1 MFAASTFQWERK
13 LQSGDLDDVDNG
25 LDCRMLWR
33 TRPQWLFLAALL
45 CHWLTGSCDRA
56 LAQDLIEKPN
66 PAPTASDGKRSLTS
80 PNFYDRLQEVTIRDL
95 PSDTASLLLNLD
107 GRVLDESGQPIADA
121 VVVLTS
127 YQYRG
132 VDFEADTPKGSNVFA
147 RTRTNALGEYAFSD
161 LRCPARTSESRI
173 SRASSRQLVDVIAA
187 DSTGRMNW
195 AEVNTVVP
203 RPEAVQST
211 LDVTLR
217 DSPELTGVVVD
228 PQEKPLPNVN
238 VRVVA
243 LIQLENEH
251 YVRGLNLCTELQLEA
266 VTDEAGQF
274 RLPQIVGRLIA
285 RLEMQHADYFHTVGM
300 IRTSDDPS
308 SPDPSMMR
316 TIAGTSISLDPLQ
329 TSPAT
334 FHLDQRL
341 MLHGKIVDRK
351 AAPLAGVL
359 IRTIHPSRI
368 QTRSDELG
376 NFTIPISN
384 GWFVQNLKDADATF
398 VPVSLDWP
406 DGAAFMTSRPIIPKA
421 QIAAGADVTIV
432 AEDAI
437 VLHGKV
443 IASDDL
449 QPIAGLP
456 IKINALTRRPYLFQ
470 SGNETQ
476 TDNEGRFS
484 FRAWQGKWLLSL
496 GPKAG
501 FDLTPTNER
510 SGDDDGVNPQSQRIV
525 DFGADGTQLNMTIM
539 VDRTPGIVVHVVD
552 SNGQAMPGS
561 LVRFFK
567 TGSTASQD
575 RGRLLDQ
582 DLVPDCV
589 TDDAGNCTVGL
600 PTLYNEDWVV
610 TGSSPAESPQLFGRT
625 QIRFVSK
632 QIEVELTPGNLIS
645 GSVLLD
651 GMPLA
656 GAGVRLVEGM
666 NIREPRISD
675 TKTDASGIY
684 KLFIPVIKDPRLS
697 ALQFSVH
704 LISFPEF
711 TECQKSI
718 APLGFNRPSGV
729 KQELNVMRPFQV
741 YSANGTATGVVV
753 DQDGKPVMGA
763 TVRAKIYGS
772 PYNRVGTPNLVGDPT
787 KQGVATTDATG
798 AFQWIGLGKGKYKP
812 VITINGKEQSP
823 DVSIEAGQEAVK
835 IEVSRT

>member
-1 MFAASTFQWERK
+1 MSAASTFQWDRK
-13 LQSGDLDDVDNG
+13 PQSGDLNDVDNG
-25 LDCRMLWR
+25 FHYRMIWR
-33 TRPQWLFLAALL
+33 SRPQWLFLAALL
-45 CHWLTGSCDRA
+45 CHWLTGNYDRA
-56 LAQDLIEKPN
+56 SAQDPVEKPN
-66 PAPTASDGKRSLTS
+66 PVVTANDGKRSLTS

-95 PSDTASLLLNLD
+95 PSDTTSVPLNLH
-107 GRVLDESGQPIADA
+107 GRVLDESGKPIPDA

-127 YQYRG
+127 YQYR
-132 VDFEADTPKGSNVFA
+132 DIDWETYTPKGSNVFA
-147 RTRTNALGEYAFSD
+147 RTHTNALGEYAFSD
-161 LRCPARTSESRI
+161 VRCPVRAEESRK
-173 SRASSRQLVDVIAA
+173 SRASSTHLISA

-195 AEVNTVVP
+195 AEVNTVAP
-203 RPEAVQST
+203 RPETVPST
-211 LDVTLR
+211 LDITLR
-217 DSPELTGVVVD
+217 NSPELTGVVVD
-228 PQEKPLPNVN
+228 PQEKPVPNVN
-238 VRVVA
+238 VRLVA
-243 LIQLENEH
+243 LIQFENEH
-251 YVRGLNLCTELQLEA
+251 YVRGLDLCPELRLEV

-285 RLEMQHADYFHTVGM
+285 RLEMQHADYFQTAGM
-300 IRTSDDPS
+300 IRTSDDT
-308 SPDPSMMR
+308 SPPNPSMVSMP
-316 TIAGTSISLDPLQ
+316 LDPLQ

-341 MLHGKIVDRK
+341 MLHGKVVNRK
-351 AAPLAGVL
+351 AEPLAGVL
-359 IRTIHPSRI
+359 VRNIDPSNI

-384 GWFVQNLKDADATF
+384 GWLVRNLGGVDARLA
-398 VPVSLDWP
+398 PLSLDWP
-406 DGAAFMTSRPIIPKA
+406 NGAAFLTSRPVIPKA
-421 QIAAGADVTIV
+421 QIAAGADVIIV

-443 IASDDL
+443 LASDDL
-449 QPIAGLP
+449 QPIASLP
-456 IKINALTRRPYLFQ
+456 IKIDALTRRPYPFQ
-470 SGNETQ
+470 SGIETQ

-484 FRAWQGKWLLSL
+484 ITAWQGKWLLSL

-501 FDLTPTNER
+501 FDLPPTTRR
-510 SGDDDGVNPQSQRIV
+510 SNDDDGVNPQSQRII
-525 DFGADGTQLNMTIM
+525 DFVADGTQLNMTIM
-539 VDRTPGIVVHVVD
+539 VDRTPGVDVHVVD

-567 TGSTASQD
+567 TGSIASQN
-575 RGRLLDQ
+575 RGKLLDQ

-589 TDDAGNCTVGL
+589 TDHAGNCTVSL

-711 TECQKSI
+711 TDCQKSI
-718 APLGFNRPSGV
+718 APLEFNRPSGV

-787 KQGVATTDATG
+787 KQGIATTDATG